1 MKPSTYQCLKHEKL
15 TSTGASD
22 TKTATVE
29 RGTSAVLITV
39 ETNAVRV
46 TLEGTDPAGGT
57 GHVIQ
62 KDQNP
67 YFLPV
72 GPTTTLKVVSVTGT
86 SVTQLSYI
94 Q

>member
-1 MKPSTYQCLKHEKL
+1 MKPSTYTCISHEKL
-15 TSTGASD
+15 TSTSGSD
-22 TKTATVE
+22 TKTATVA
-29 RGTSAVLITV
+29 RGTSAVLITA
-39 ETNAVRV
+39 ETNAVRI
-46 TLEGTDPAGGT
+46 TLDGTDPAGGT
-57 GHVIQ
+57 GHVVQ

-72 GPTTTLKVVSVTGT
+72 GPTTVLKVVSVTGT